1 MCVAML
7 ILSGHFRTHLSVL
20 KGTLSF
26 RSLIIW
32 SLYCI
37 SPTVDAD
44 DNCIFDAN
52 ADQMNTDSDGFG
64 DVCDNCIFDANA
76 DQMDT
81 DSDGLGDVC
90 DNCIDVYNPI
100 QEDQDFDGV
109 GDPCDNCAWLPNPLQ
124 RNADGDGSG
133 DACDAD
139 DDNDGVCK

>member
-1 MCVAML
+1 ML

-52 ADQMNTDSDGFG
+52 SDQKDTDSDGLG
-64 DVCDNCIFDANA
+64 DVCDNCNFYANA

-81 DSDGLGDVC
+81 DSDGLGDAC
-90 DNCIDVYNPI
+90 DNCP
-100 QEDQDFDGV
+100 FSH
-109 GDPCDNCAWLPNPLQ
+109 NPLQ